1 MSSDI
6 AYENTDVELW
16 REQPE
21 GTPDSYYSPSIHRTD
36 SGGIGINVGGMV
48 YVKTLKEWHRLTE
61 QEAIREKERAEQTEL
76 LTKLILSVNRSKYG
90 K

>member
-36 SGGIGINVGGMV
+36 SGGIGINVGGLV
-48 YVKTLKEWHRLTE
+48 
-61 QEAIREKERAEQTEL
+61 
-76 LTKLILSVNRSKYG
+76 S
-90 K
+90 